1 MAYIGEEQKK
11 RDFQMMLACS
21 THLGTKNL
29 DFQMNR
35 YVWKRKADG
44 IHIINLGKSY
54 EKLLLAAR
62 IIVGIE
68 HPADV
73 CVVSARPYGQR
84 SILKYAQ
91 YTGATPIAG
100 RYTPGMFTNQITK
113 KFMEPRLLIITDPL
127 TDHQPI
133 AEAAYMNI
141 PVIAFCDTDSPC
153 KHVDVAIPAN
163 NKGKQSIGLMYWMLA
178 REVLRLRSTISRST
192 EWEVMVDLFFYR
204 DPEEVEREEKEATA
218 LREAAT
224 DAAAAPIQQ
233 WDEAAMATAMPALGA
248 EQWVDTNA
256 AQAGAD
262 WNAPAPVPAAEAT
275 DSWDAPAVVAAQ
287 PAPGGWDA
295 PAPMP
300 NPASGGW

>member
-1 MAYIGEEQKK
+1 MSNLQYISEKQKH

-44 IHIINLGKSY
+44 IHIINLGKTY
-54 EKLLLAAR
+54 DKLMMAAR

-73 CVVSARPYGQR
+73 CVISARPYGQR

-113 KFMEPRLLIITDPL
+113 KFMEPRLLIITDPR

-133 AEAAYMNI
+133 AEVRAW
-141 PVIAFCDTDSPC
+141 
-153 KHVDVAIPAN
+153 H
-163 NKGKQSIGLMYWMLA
+163 
-178 REVLRLRSTISRST
+178 
-192 EWEVMVDLFFYR
+192 
-204 DPEEVEREEKEATA
+204 
-218 LREAAT
+218 
-224 DAAAAPIQQ
+224 AAP
-233 WDEAAMATAMPALGA
+233 L
-248 EQWVDTNA
+248 
-256 AQAGAD
+256 QA
-262 WNAPAPVPAAEAT
+262 APATRAHSASPLAVTPPPWSLPLAHPHAVP
-275 DSWDAPAVVAAQ
+275 SRAP
-287 PAPGGWDA
+287 
-295 PAPMP
+295 
-300 NPASGGW
+300 SRRRLT